1 MQTLS
6 YNTIIARSKK
16 HLFGEMVGSNSSSKE
31 GDGYDFSQ
39 IRPYMYGDNVKRI
52 DWKQSAKTGQIQ
64 LRSFFEEKEINVY
77 VLGLMSGSI
86 HFGID
91 RMKQELMAEVV
102 ALLGFS
108 AIKNSDFFSL
118 ALLSDKLLYESLLS
132 KKEAILREAT
142 HKTLQSPIIA
152 QHLNWNFIQ
161 DYALHRIKKPSLL
174 FILSDFFEMP
184 ILDAIAK
191 KHSVVVIK
199 IRDHFEEKPTALG
212 SLYIKDPTSL
222 REEKVM
228 LDTGL
233 VKAYTI
239 RQKRFDQQLDSYLKQ
254 QGIVQMS
261 LYTNEDP
268 YIKLSSILKEM

>member
-16 HLFGEMVGSNSSSKE
+16 HLFGEMVGSNPSSKE

-77 VLGLMSGSI
+77 VLGLMSGSM

-108 AIKNSDFFSL
+108 AIKNSDFFSV
-118 ALLSDKLLYESLLS
+118 ALLSDKLLYERLLS
-132 KKEAILREAT
+132 KKEAMVREAT
-142 HKTLQSPIIA
+142 HQTLQTPVIA
-152 QHLNWNFIQ
+152 QQLNWNFIQ
-161 DYALHRIKKPSLL
+161 NYALHRIKKPSLL
-174 FILSDFFEMP
+174 FMLSDFFELP

-199 IRDHFEEKPTALG
+199 IRDHFEEKPSALG
-212 SLYIKDPTSL
+212 SLTIKDPTSL

-228 LDTGL
+228 LDAGMVT
-233 VKAYTI
+233 AYTI

-254 QGIVQMS
+254 HGIAQMC

-268 YIKLSSILKEM
+268 FIKLSSVLRAL

>member
-16 HLFGEMVGSNSSSKE
+16 HLFGEMVGSNPSRKE

-64 LRSFFEEKEINVY
+64 LRSFFEEKEMSVY

-91 RMKQELMAEVV
+91 RMKQEVMAEVV

-108 AIKNSDFFSL
+108 AVKNSDFFSL
-118 ALLSDKLLYESLLS
+118 ALLSDKLLYESLCS
-132 KKEAILREAT
+132 KKEAMVREAT
-142 HKTLQSPIIA
+142 LKTLESPVIA
-152 QHLNWNFIQ
+152 QQLNWNFIQ
-161 DYALHRIKKPSLL
+161 NYALHRIKKPSLL
-174 FILSDFFEMP
+174 FILSDFFELP
-184 ILDAIAK
+184 VLDAIAK
-191 KHSVVVIK
+191 KHSVVAIS
-199 IRDHFEEKPTALG
+199 IRDHFEENPTALG

-222 REEKVM
+222 REEKVV
-228 LDTGL
+228 LDAGM
-233 VKAYTI
+233 VKAYTL
-239 RQKRFDQQLDSYLKQ
+239 RQKRLDQQLEGYFKKH
-254 QGIVQMS
+254 GIAQMR

-268 YIKLSSILKEM
+268 YPKLSSVLREM

>member
-16 HLFGEMVGSNSSSKE
+16 HLFGEMVGSNPSSKE

-52 DWKQSAKTGQIQ
+52 DWKQSTKTGQIQ
-64 LRSFFEEKEINVY
+64 LRSFFEEKEITVY

-91 RMKQELMAEVV
+91 RMKQEVMAEVV

-132 KKEAILREAT
+132 KKEAMIREAT
-142 HKTLQSPIIA
+142 YKTLQSPVIA
-152 QHLNWNFIQ
+152 QQLNWNFIQ
-161 DYALHRIKKPSLL
+161 HYALHRIKKPSLL

-212 SLYIKDPTSL
+212 SLSIKDPTSL

-228 LDTGL
+228 LDAAII
-233 VKAYTI
+233 KAYTV
-239 RQKRFDQQLDSYLKQ
+239 RQEQFDQHLQGYFKK
-254 QGIVQMS
+254 QGIAQIS

-268 YIKLSSILKEM
+268 YIKLSSILREM

>member
-16 HLFGEMVGSNSSSKE
+16 HLFGEMVGSNPSFKE

-39 IRPYMYGDNVKRI
+39 IRPYVYGDNVKRI
-52 DWKQSAKTGQIQ
+52 DWKQSAKTGQMQ

-77 VLGLMSGSI
+77 VLGLMSGSM

-118 ALLSDKLLYESLLS
+118 ALLSDKLLYERLFS
-132 KKEAILREAT
+132 KKEAMVREAT
-142 HKTLQSPIIA
+142 HQTLQTPVIA

-161 DYALHRIKKPSLL
+161 NYALHRIKKPSLL
-174 FILSDFFEMP
+174 FILSDFFELP
-184 ILDAIAK
+184 TLDAIAK

-199 IRDHFEEKPTALG
+199 IRDHFEEKPSALG
-212 SLYIKDPTSL
+212 SISIKDPTSL

-228 LDTGL
+228 LDAGMVT
-233 VKAYTI
+233 AYAI

-254 QGIVQMS
+254 HGIAQMC

-268 YIKLSSILKEM
+268 YIKLSSVLRAL

>member
-16 HLFGEMVGSNSSSKE
+16 HLFGEMVGSNPSSKE

-52 DWKQSAKTGQIQ
+52 DWKQSAKTGQMQ

-77 VLGLMSGSI
+77 VLGLMSGSML
-86 HFGID
+86 FGID

-118 ALLSDKLLYESLLS
+118 ALLSDKLLYERLLS
-132 KKEAILREAT
+132 KKEAMVREAT
-142 HKTLQSPIIA
+142 HQTLQSPVIA
-152 QHLNWNFIQ
+152 QQLNWNFIQ
-161 DYALHRIKKPSLL
+161 NYALHRIKKPSLL
-174 FILSDFFEMP
+174 FILSDFFELP
-184 ILDAIAK
+184 TLDAIAK

-199 IRDHFEEKPTALG
+199 IRDHFEEKPRVLG
-212 SLYIKDPTSL
+212 SISIKDPTSL

-228 LDTGL
+228 LDAGM

-239 RQKRFDQQLDSYLKQ
+239 RQQQFDQQVDSYLKQ
-254 QGIVQMS
+254 HGIAQMC

-268 YIKLSSILKEM
+268 YIKLSSVLRAL

>member
-52 DWKQSAKTGQIQ
+52 DWKQSVKTGQIQ
-64 LRSFFEEKEINVY
+64 LRSFFEEKEITVY

-184 ILDAIAK
+184 LLDAIAK

-254 QGIVQMS
+254 QGIAQMS

>member
-52 DWKQSAKTGQIQ
+52 DWKQSVKTGQIQ
-64 LRSFFEEKEINVY
+64 LRSFFEEKEITVY

-254 QGIVQMS
+254 QGIAQMS

>member
-16 HLFGEMVGSNSSSKE
+16 HLFGEMVGSNPSSKE

-52 DWKQSAKTGQIQ
+52 DWKQSAKTGQMQ

-77 VLGLMSGSI
+77 VLGLMSGSM

-118 ALLSDKLLYESLLS
+118 ALLSDKLLYERLLS
-132 KKEAILREAT
+132 KKEAMVYNRA
-142 HKTLQSPIIA
+142 
-152 QHLNWNFIQ
+152 
-161 DYALHRIKKPSLL
+161 
-174 FILSDFFEMP
+174 
-184 ILDAIAK
+184 
-191 KHSVVVIK
+191 
-199 IRDHFEEKPTALG
+199 
-212 SLYIKDPTSL
+212 
-222 REEKVM
+222 
-228 LDTGL
+228 
-233 VKAYTI
+233 
-239 RQKRFDQQLDSYLKQ
+239 
-254 QGIVQMS
+254 
-261 LYTNEDP
+261 
-268 YIKLSSILKEM
+268 

>member
-1 MQTLS
+1 
-6 YNTIIARSKK
+6 
-16 HLFGEMVGSNSSSKE
+16 MVGSNPSSKE

-52 DWKQSAKTGQIQ
+52 DWKQSTKTGQIQ
-64 LRSFFEEKEINVY
+64 LRSFFEEKEITVY
-77 VLGLMSGSI
+77 ALGLMSGSI
-86 HFGID
+86 YFGID
-91 RMKQELMAEVV
+91 RMKQEVMAEVV

-118 ALLSDKLLYESLLS
+118 ALLSDKLLYERLLS
-132 KKEAILREAT
+132 KKEAMVREAIY
-142 HKTLQSPIIA
+142 KTLQSPVIA
-152 QHLNWNFIQ
+152 QQLNWNFIQ
-161 DYALHRIKKPSLL
+161 HYALYRIKKPSLL

-212 SLYIKDPTSL
+212 SFYIKDPTSL

-228 LDTGL
+228 LDAAII
-233 VKAYTI
+233 KAYRV
-239 RQKRFDQQLDSYLKQ
+239 RQEQFDQHLQGYFKK
-254 QGIVQMS
+254 QGIAQIS

-268 YIKLSSILKEM
+268 YIKLSSILREM

>member
-1 MQTLS
+1 
-6 YNTIIARSKK
+6 
-16 HLFGEMVGSNSSSKE
+16 MVGSNPSYKE

-52 DWKQSAKTGQIQ
+52 DWKQSAKIGQIQ

-77 VLGLMSGSI
+77 VLGLMSGSM

-91 RMKQELMAEVV
+91 RMKQEVMAEVV

-118 ALLSDKLLYESLLS
+118 ALLSDQLLYESLLS
-132 KKEAILREAT
+132 KKEAMVREAT
-142 HKTLQSPIIA
+142 YKILHSPVIS

-161 DYALHRIKKPSLL
+161 NYALHRIKKSSLL
-174 FILSDFFEMP
+174 FILSDFFELP
-184 ILDAIAK
+184 TLDAIAK

-199 IRDHFEEKPTALG
+199 IRDHFEEKPSALG
-212 SLYIKDPTSL
+212 SFYIKDPTSL
-222 REEKVM
+222 REEKVI
-228 LDTGL
+228 LDAGM
-233 VKAYTI
+233 VKAYI
-239 RQKRFDQQLDSYLKQ
+239 ARQERFDQQLQSYFKK
-254 QGIVQMS
+254 QGIVQIS

-268 YIKLSSILKEM
+268 YIKLSSALREM

>member
-1 MQTLS
+1 
-6 YNTIIARSKK
+6 
-16 HLFGEMVGSNSSSKE
+16 
-31 GDGYDFSQ
+31 
-39 IRPYMYGDNVKRI
+39 MYGDNVKRI
-52 DWKQSAKTGQIQ
+52 DWKQSTKTGQIQ
-64 LRSFFEEKEINVY
+64 LRSFFEEKEITVY

-91 RMKQELMAEVV
+91 RMKQEVMAEVV

-132 KKEAILREAT
+132 KKEAMIREAT
-142 HKTLQSPIIA
+142 YKTLQSPVIA
-152 QHLNWNFIQ
+152 QQLNWNFIQ
-161 DYALHRIKKPSLL
+161 HYALHRIKKPSLL

-212 SLYIKDPTSL
+212 SLSIKDPTSL

-228 LDTGL
+228 LDAAII
-233 VKAYTI
+233 KAYTV
-239 RQKRFDQQLDSYLKQ
+239 RQEQFDQHLQGYFKK
-254 QGIVQMS
+254 QGIAQIS

-268 YIKLSSILKEM
+268 YIKLSSILREM

>member
-118 ALLSDKLLYESLLS
+118 ALLSDKLLYESSLS

-142 HKTLQSPIIA
+142 YKTLQSPIIA

-184 ILDAIAK
+184 LLDAIAK

-212 SLYIKDPTSL
+212 SLYIQDPTSL

>member
-16 HLFGEMVGSNSSSKE
+16 HLFGEMVGSNPSFKE

-52 DWKQSAKTGQIQ
+52 DWKQSAKTGQMQ

-77 VLGLMSGSI
+77 VLGLMSGSM

-118 ALLSDKLLYESLLS
+118 ALLSDKLLYERLLS
-132 KKEAILREAT
+132 KKEAMVREAT
-142 HKTLQSPIIA
+142 HQTLQSPVIA

-161 DYALHRIKKPSLL
+161 HYALHRIKKPSLL
-174 FILSDFFEMP
+174 FILSDFFELP

-199 IRDHFEEKPTALG
+199 IRDHFEEKPSVLG
-212 SLYIKDPTSL
+212 SISIKDPTSL

-228 LDTGL
+228 LDAGM

-254 QGIVQMS
+254 HGIAQMC

-268 YIKLSSILKEM
+268 YIKLSSVLRAL

>member
-16 HLFGEMVGSNSSSKE
+16 HLFGEMVGSNPSFKE

-77 VLGLMSGSI
+77 VLGLMSGSM

-118 ALLSDKLLYESLLS
+118 ALLSDKLLYERLLS
-132 KKEAILREAT
+132 KKEAMVREAT
-142 HKTLQSPIIA
+142 HQTLQTPVIA

-161 DYALHRIKKPSLL
+161 NYALHRIKKPSLL
-174 FILSDFFEMP
+174 FMLSDFFELP

-199 IRDHFEEKPTALG
+199 IRDHFEEKPSALG
-212 SLYIKDPTSL
+212 SLTIKDPTSL

-228 LDTGL
+228 LDAGMVT
-233 VKAYTI
+233 AYTI

-254 QGIVQMS
+254 HGIAQMC

-268 YIKLSSILKEM
+268 FIKLSSVLRAL

>member
-1 MQTLS
+1 VQTLS

-52 DWKQSAKTGQIQ
+52 DWKQSVKTGQIQ
-64 LRSFFEEKEINVY
+64 LRSFFEEKEITVY

-254 QGIVQMS
+254 QGIAQMS

>member
-6 YNTIIARSKK
+6 YNSIIARSKK
-16 HLFGEMVGSNSSSKE
+16 HLFGEMVGSNPSYKE

-52 DWKQSAKTGQIQ
+52 DWKQSAKIGQIQ

-77 VLGLMSGSI
+77 VLGLMSGSM

-91 RMKQELMAEVV
+91 RMKQEVMAEVV

-118 ALLSDKLLYESLLS
+118 ALLSDQLLYESLLS
-132 KKEAILREAT
+132 KKEAMVREAT
-142 HKTLQSPIIA
+142 HKILHSPVIS

-161 DYALHRIKKPSLL
+161 NYALHRIKKSSLL
-174 FILSDFFEMP
+174 FILSDFFELP
-184 ILDAIAK
+184 TLDAIAK

-199 IRDHFEEKPTALG
+199 IRDHFEEKPSALG

-222 REEKVM
+222 REEKVI
-228 LDTGL
+228 LDAGM
-233 VKAYTI
+233 VKAYI
-239 RQKRFDQQLDSYLKQ
+239 VRQGRFDQQLQSYFKK
-254 QGIVQMS
+254 QGIVQIS

-268 YIKLSSILKEM
+268 YIKLSSALREM

>member
-6 YNTIIARSKK
+6 YNAIIARSKK
-16 HLFGEMVGSNSSSKE
+16 HLFGEMVGSNPSHKE

-91 RMKQELMAEVV
+91 RMKQEVFAEVV

-118 ALLSDKLLYESLLS
+118 ALLSDSVLYESILS
-132 KKEAILREAT
+132 KKEAMVREAT
-142 HKTLQSPIIA
+142 QKTLQSPLIA
-152 QHLNWNFIQ
+152 QQLDWDFIQ
-161 DYALHRIKKPSLL
+161 KYALHRIKKPSLL

-184 ILDAIAK
+184 LLDAIAK
-191 KHSVVVIK
+191 KHSVVVVK
-199 IRDHFEEKPTALG
+199 IRDHFEENPSALG
-212 SLYIKDPTSL
+212 SLTIKDPTSL
-222 REEKVM
+222 REEEVT
-228 LDTGL
+228 LDAGMI
-233 VKAYTI
+233 KAYMS
-239 RQKRFDQQLDSYLKQ
+239 RQKRFDQHLESYLKQ
-254 QGIVQMS
+254 QGIVQIS

-268 YIKLSSILKEM
+268 YKKLASILREM